1 MARSRRR
8 PSATPPPPAP
18 AAPAQPW
25 WRRPAVLIPL
35 LLAGASLAAAASLH
49 SRRPPAA
56 VTRQP
61 GLDVLLITIDTL
73 RADAVGAYG
82 STTGATPLIDRLAR
96 AGVVFRQAHAHNVV
110 TLPSHSNILSGR
122 LPFQHGVRD
131 NAGFRFPSDTP
142 TLATM
147 LKAAGYRTGAF
158 VSAFTLD
165 SRFGLDRGFDVYDD
179 QLEGPAGPLALP
191 ERQGTDT
198 VAAAQRWLAQGDGR
212 PTFCWI
218 HLYDPHAPYR
228 PREPFAS
235 RFAATP
241 YVGEVAAAD
250 AALEPVLRPLLE
262 AAAPHTLVVLT
273 ADHGESL
280 GEHGERTHGLFAYE
294 ATLRVPLI
302 VFAPSVVP
310 PAIVDSV
317 AGHDDILPTILDALG
332 RTPAADLPGHSL
344 LARAVGAPGPAVPLY
359 FEALSAAANRGWAPL
374 TGVLRGAEKYVELP
388 LPELYDLATDSVEQ
402 RNLVASRSDRVER
415 LQADLRGFPS
425 ADSFQSRQSRA
436 AEDRETREA
445 LRALGYLSSSAAPP
459 RKRYGPEDDPK
470 RLVGLDTLMEQVLA
484 RHREGDLDTALA
496 LCRDIVRQRP
506 DMAAAWL
513 QMAILQRKR
522 GEMTA
527 AVDALQ
533 RLIAITPED
542 AGNAAVLGQYL
553 TEAGRASEAVAL
565 LKPYAARAEPG
576 LDVLTAQGVA
586 LARLGRLKDA
596 AAMLERA
603 READASNAMVRVGLG
618 TVRLLAGEDALART
632 AFEDALR
639 LDPGL
644 AMAHHSLGLLADKQ
658 GREDEALSHWRAA
671 LERDPGHVD
680 ALFRLGSALARRGR
694 AEEARPYLEQF
705 VARAPREI
713 YARQVQSA
721 TAWLGSHIKSGGALT
736 QGRVGVRGP
745 P

>member
-8 PSATPPPPAP
+8 PTSDGPPPSPPATPSRR
-18 AAPAQPW
+18 W
-25 WRRPAVLIPL
+25 WRRPSVLIPL
-35 LLAGASLAAAASLH
+35 LLGGASLAAAASLH
-49 SRRPPAA
+49 TRRPAVA

-73 RADAVGAYG
+73 RADAVGVY
-82 STTGATPLIDRLAR
+82 GATTHATPVIDRLGR
-96 AGVVFRQAHAHNVV
+96 GGVVFRQAHAHNVV
-110 TLPSHSNILSGR
+110 TLPSHANILSGR

-131 NAGFRFPSDTP
+131 NAGFRFPSDAP
-142 TLATM
+142 TLATR
-147 LKAAGYRTGAF
+147 LRAAGYRTGAF

-179 QLEGPAGPLALP
+179 QLDGPAGALALP
-191 ERQGTDT
+191 ERHGTDT

-212 PTFCWI
+212 PSFCWI

-235 RFAATP
+235 RYAGTP
-241 YVGEVAAAD
+241 YVGEVAATD
-250 AALEPVLRPLLE
+250 AALEPLLRPLLE
-262 AAAPHTLVVLT
+262 TSSPRTIVVLT

-302 VFAPSVVP
+302 LFAPSVVR
-310 PAIVDSV
+310 PAVVDSL
-317 AGHDDILPTILDALG
+317 AGHADIVPTILDALALA
-332 RTPAADLPGHSL
+332 PAADVAGQSL
-344 LARAVGAPGPAVPLY
+344 LARAAGGPAPPTPLY

-388 LPELYDLATDSVEQ
+388 LPELYDLAGDPREQ

-425 ADSFQSRQSRA
+425 ADSFQARA
-436 AEDRETREA
+436 PEDRETREA
-445 LRALGYLSSSAAPP
+445 LRALGYLASAAAPL
-459 RKRYGPEDDPK
+459 RKRYGPDDDPK

-513 QMAILQRKR
+513 QLAILQRKR
-522 GEMTA
+522 GDMTA
-527 AVDALQ
+527 AIDALE

-542 AGNAAVLGQYL
+542 GGNAAVLGQYL
-553 TEAGRASEAVAL
+553 TDAGRASEAVAL
-565 LKPYAARAEPG
+565 LRPYAAAAEPA
-576 LDVLTAQGVA
+576 LDVFTALGVA
-586 LARLGRLKDA
+586 LARLGRLADA

-603 READASNAMVRVGLG
+603 READPSNAMACVELG
-618 TVRLLAGEDALART
+618 TVRLLAGQDALART
-632 AFEDALR
+632 AFEAALR

-644 AMAHHSLGLLADKQ
+644 AMAHHSLGLVAAKE
-658 GREDEALSHWRAA
+658 GREDEALTHWRAA
-671 LERDPGHVD
+671 LDRDPGHVD
-680 ALFRLGSALARRGR
+680 ALFRMGSALARRGR
-694 AEEARPYLEQF
+694 PDEARPYLEEF
-705 VARAPREI
+705 VARAPRPLYERE
-713 YARQVQSA
+713 AVNA
-721 TAWLGSHIKSGGALT
+721 AAWLRSHPARKS
-736 QGRVGVRGP
+736 
-745 P
+745 

>member
-1 MARSRRR
+1 MR
-8 PSATPPPPAP
+8 
-18 AAPAQPW
+18 PW

-49 SRRPPAA
+49 TRRPPAA

-82 STTGATPLIDRLAR
+82 STTGATPLIDRMAR

-110 TLPSHSNILSGR
+110 TLPSHANILSGR

-131 NAGFRFPSDTP
+131 NAGFRFPSDTA
-142 TLATM
+142 TLATL

-191 ERQGTDT
+191 ERHGTDT

-218 HLYDPHAPYR
+218 HLYDPHAPYV
-228 PREPFAS
+228 PKEPFAS
-235 RFAATP
+235 RFAGTP

-262 AAAPHTLVVLT
+262 AASPHTLVVLT

-294 ATLRVPLI
+294 ATLHVPLI
-302 VFAPSVVP
+302 LFAPSVVP
-310 PAIVDSV
+310 AAVVDSL
-317 AGHDDILPTILDALG
+317 AGHDDIVPTILDAIA
-332 RTPAADLPGHSL
+332 RTPPADLPGHSL
-344 LARAVGAPGPAVPLY
+344 LARAVGAPAPEAPLY

-388 LPELYDLATDSVEQ
+388 LPELYDLAGDPKEQ

-425 ADSFQSRQSRA
+425 PDSLQSRQARA

-445 LRALGYLSSSAAPP
+445 LRALGYLSSAAAPP

-484 RHREGDLDTALA
+484 RHREGDLDSALG

-506 DMAAAWL
+506 DMPAAWL

-522 GEMTA
+522 GDMPA
-527 AVDALQ
+527 AIDALK
-533 RLIAITPED
+533 RLVALAPED
-542 AGNAAVLGQYL
+542 GGNAAVLGQYL
-553 TEAGRASEAVAL
+553 TDAGRASEAVAL
-565 LKPYAARAEPG
+565 LAPYAAAAEPS

-586 LARLGRLKDA
+586 LARLGRLPDA

-603 READASNAMVRVGLG
+603 RQADPSNAMARVELG
-618 TVRLLAGEDALART
+618 TVRLLDGQDALARA
-632 AFEDALR
+632 AFEDALK

-644 AMAHHSLGLLADKQ
+644 AMAHHSLGLLAAKE
-658 GREDEALSHWRAA
+658 GRDDEALAHWGAA
-671 LERDPGHVD
+671 LDRDPGHAD
-680 ALFRLGSALARRGR
+680 ALFRMGSTLARRGR
-694 AEEARPYLEQF
+694 ADEARPYLEKF
-705 VARAPREI
+705 LALAPRPLYDREVVN
-713 YARQVQSA
+713 AA
-721 TAWLGSHIKSGGALT
+721 AWLRKNG
-736 QGRVGVRGP
+736 GVRGGR
-745 P
+745 

>member
-1 MARSRRR
+1 M
-8 PSATPPPPAP
+8 
-18 AAPAQPW
+18 
-25 WRRPAVLIPL
+25 LIAL
-35 LLAGASLAAAASLH
+35 LLGGASLAAAASLH
-49 SRRPPAA
+49 TRRPP
-56 VTRQP
+56 TTLRRRP

-82 STTGATPLIDRLAR
+82 ATTGATPNIDRLAHR
-96 AGVVFRQAHAHNVV
+96 GVVFRQAHAHNVV
-110 TLPSHSNILSGR
+110 TLPSHANILSGR

-131 NAGFRFPSDTP
+131 NAGFRFPAGTP
-142 TLATM
+142 TLATL

-179 QLEGPAGPLALP
+179 QLDGPAGPLALP
-191 ERQGTDT
+191 ERHGTDT
-198 VAAAQRWLAQGDGR
+198 VAAARRWLAQGDGR

-218 HLYDPHAPYR
+218 HLYDPHAPYL

-235 RFAATP
+235 RYAGTP

-250 AALEPVLRPLLE
+250 AALEPVLGPLLE
-262 AAAPHTLVVLT
+262 SASPHTVVVLT

-294 ATLRVPLI
+294 ATLRIPLI

-310 PAIVDSV
+310 PAVVDAV
-317 AGHDDILPTILDALG
+317 VGHDDIVPTILDAIAS
-332 RTPAADLPGHSL
+332 TPPPDLPGHSL
-344 LARAVGAPGPAVPLY
+344 LGQALGAPPAAAPLY

-388 LPELYDLATDSVEQ
+388 LPELYDLSGDPGEQ
-402 RNLVASRSDRVER
+402 RNLVGSRSERVER

-425 ADSFQSRQSRA
+425 ADSFQARA
-436 AEDRETREA
+436 PEDRETREA
-445 LRALGYLSSSAAPP
+445 LRALGYLASAAAPL

-484 RHREGDLDTALA
+484 RHREGDLDGALA

-506 DMAAAWL
+506 DMPAAWL

-522 GEMTA
+522 GDMTA
-527 AVDALQ
+527 AIDALR
-533 RLIAITPED
+533 RLIAIAPQD

-553 TEAGRASEAVAL
+553 TDAGRAAEAVAVL
-565 LKPYAARAEPG
+565 RPYAAAPEPG
-576 LDVLTAQGVA
+576 LDVLVAQGVA
-586 LARLGRLKDA
+586 LARLGRLPDA
-596 AAMLERA
+596 AAALERA
-603 READASNAMVRVGLG
+603 RQADPSNAMARVELG
-618 TVRLLAGEDALART
+618 TVRLLAGQDALART
-632 AFEDALR
+632 AFEDALK

-644 AMAHHSLGLLADKQ
+644 AMAHHSLGLLAAKE
-658 GREDEALSHWRAA
+658 GREEEAIPHWRAA

-680 ALFRLGSALARRGR
+680 ALLRMGSALARRGR
-694 AEEARPYLEQF
+694 AEEARPYLEEF
-705 VARAPREI
+705 VARAPRPLYERE
-713 YARQVQSA
+713 AVNA
-721 TAWLGSHIKSGGALT
+721 AAWLRAQGIKSGGALT
-736 QGRVGVRGP
+736 RGQVGVHDP